1 MAVSKI
7 PRAFAEAAPAKPTA
21 PLKLAVQKAAPKAA
35 PKVVLPPRRGETAR
49 EETNQQPQPQ
59 TQPQPRPQTQ
69 LQPQPQPQAQ
79 TQMLSTATAP
89 ALQMAAPKVTPS
101 PTQKG
106 KKEPQPSSR
115 VRIQQLERGMIVAYQ
130 ETIGTCDA
138 SVGTVDSVFSAIN
151 EVWIIPDD
159 DETTVRCSINQVTFL
174 GTWSKTLEIIN
185 SIDVPA
191 DLEAILGQEQM
202 EQIQDL
208 AQEVPCHLETLSA
221 DAAPGSMAQLV
232 FGPAPAKSVKLALE
246 AVVSHVDGLD
256 FPDANVSSDPALAAM
271 PWAVPSMGVSNVP
284 MMMVPMWPSTAWAP
298 QMGGWP
304 TVAPAYGM
312 DATLEAPVLGD
323 PGEWTDP
330 SGHDGADWTES
341 GSAVGAAGAAEDP
354 TPPWRSQE
362 LPPPPKRPS
371 SVSTVRVKRFR
382 RAAPKVKEELEE
394 AATNG
399 TSNASSSRATVTTAQ
414 PAESNLPG
422 VKTEKEL
429 NLLHWAKQQH
439 VFKDMPSLPPGW
451 IRVKSKNGDG
461 IYYVYLPTGEATF
474 DSPLDRLPPGWE
486 VVTSKSTGKQYYWNA
501 EQQISQFERPT

>member
-1 MAVSKI
+1 
-7 PRAFAEAAPAKPTA
+7 
-21 PLKLAVQKAAPKAA
+21 
-35 PKVVLPPRRGETAR
+35 
-49 EETNQQPQPQ
+49 
-59 TQPQPRPQTQ
+59 
-69 LQPQPQPQAQ
+69 
-79 TQMLSTATAP
+79 
-89 ALQMAAPKVTPS
+89 
-101 PTQKG
+101 
-106 KKEPQPSSR
+106 
-115 VRIQQLERGMIVAYQ
+115 
-130 ETIGTCDA
+130 
-138 SVGTVDSVFSAIN
+138 VDSVFSAIN

-191 DLEAILGQEQM
+191 DLEAVLGQEQM

-246 AVVSHVDGLD
+246 AVVSQVDGLN
-256 FPDANVSSDPALAAM
+256 FPDANVSIDPALAAM

-284 MMMVPMWPSTAWAP
+284 MMMVPMFSTGWAP

-304 TVAPAYGM
+304 TATVAPAYGM

-330 SGHDGADWTES
+330 SGPSHDGGDWTEP
-341 GSAVGAAGAAEDP
+341 GSAVGATGAAAEDP

-371 SVSTVRVKRFR
+371 SLSTVKVKRFR
-382 RAAPKVKEELEE
+382 RAVPKVKEELED
-394 AATNG
+394 AGTNG
-399 TSNASSSRATVTTAQ
+399 TSNASSSRVTVTEP
-414 PAESNLPG
+414 PAESTLPG

-439 VFKDMPSLPPGW
+439 LFKDMPSLPPGW
-451 IRVKSKNGDG
+451 IRVKSKSGDG
-461 IYYVYLPTGEATF
+461 IYYVNLPTGEATF

-501 EQQISQFERPT
+501 EQRISQFERPT